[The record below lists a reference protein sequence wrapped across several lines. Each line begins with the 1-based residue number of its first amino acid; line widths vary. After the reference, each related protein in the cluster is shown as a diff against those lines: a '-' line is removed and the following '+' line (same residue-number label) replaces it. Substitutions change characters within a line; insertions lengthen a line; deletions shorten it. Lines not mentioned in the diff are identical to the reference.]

1 MSSEL
6 PLEIGPAELDRMRRD
21 GAAVAVLDVRE
32 PWEVEICALADSLRI
47 PLAEVPKAAAGL
59 PAEGTVVVICHH
71 GARSLR
77 ATLWLRQQ
85 GHANTVNLRGGIDAW
100 ASEIDPSMRRY

>member
-1 MSSEL
+1 MPSEQ
-6 PLEIGPAELDRMRRD
+6 PLEIGPADLDRMRRD
-21 GAAVAVLDVRE
+21 GESVTVLDVRE

-47 PLAEVPKAAAGL
+47 PLASVPAAMATL
-59 PAEGTVVVICHH
+59 PGEGRLVVLCHH

-85 GHANTVNLRGGIDAW
+85 GLEHAVNLRGGIDAW
-100 ASEIDPSMRRY
+100 AGEIDPSMRRY